1 LKWIVTAR
9 FVSADGPLWRIKN
22 MPHDSNKTVLDNGIR
37 IVTKQIPRA
46 RSVAM
51 GVWVNVGARDEKAE
65 EGGLSHFL
73 EHMIFKGTERR
84 TALQIAKE
92 FDAIGGQCNAFTSKE
107 NTCYYAKVMDTHVDT
122 MVDLLSDI
130 FLNSVF
136 HPAEVERE
144 RQVILQEIRMLED
157 TPDEHIHV
165 LLARAVWGNHPLG
178 RSILGTHDTVTRFDS
193 NTIKQCFNRAYQ
205 SERIVI
211 SAAGNVQHGS
221 FVDAIGRAFEVVRKG
236 NNFPERA
243 KPAMDWVATTHP
255 KKLEQVHICL
265 GTEGVHTTD
274 PRRHA
279 CALLN
284 VVMGGN
290 MSSRLFQEIRER
302 RGLAY
307 AVYSFASSYSDTGL
321 IGVYVGVDKANTQ
334 EVLELIM
341 REMRRL
347 KEEPI
352 EGSELRNAKEHLK
365 GGLYLAA
372 ESTDNQMT
380 RLAHNEII
388 FGRYVPLQELVDEI
402 EKVTAEDILRLAQQT
417 FRDKAVSLSLLG
429 PIDGNVSYEDVL
441 SL

>member
-1 LKWIVTAR
+1 
-9 FVSADGPLWRIKN
+9 
-22 MPHDSNKTVLDNGIR
+22 MPHDPDKTVLENGIR
-37 IVTKQIPRA
+37 IVTKQMPQT

-51 GVWVNVGARDEKAE
+51 GVWVNVGARDEKDE

-73 EHMIFKGTERR
+73 EHMIFKGTKRR
-84 TALQIAKE
+84 TALEIAKE
-92 FDAIGGQCNAFTSKE
+92 FDAIGGLCNAFTSKE
-107 NTCYYAKVMDTHVDT
+107 NTCYYAKVMDTHLDI

-136 HPAEVERE
+136 DPAEVERE
-144 RQVILQEIRMLED
+144 RQVILQEIKMLED
-157 TPDEHIHV
+157 SPDEQIHV
-165 LLARAVWGNHPLG
+165 LLAQAIWGNHPLG
-178 RSILGTHDTVTRFDS
+178 RSILGTRDTVTRFDS
-193 NTIKQCFNRAYQ
+193 NAVKQCFSRAYQ
-205 SERIVI
+205 SGRIVI
-211 SAAGNVQHGS
+211 SAAGNVEHES
-221 FVDAIGRAFEVVRKG
+221 FVNSIARAFEVVRKG
-236 NNFPERA
+236 NSFPERA
-243 KPAMDWVATTHP
+243 KPTMDWVATAHP
-255 KKLEQVHICL
+255 KDLEQVHICL

-274 PRRHA
+274 QRRHA

-307 AVYSFASSYSDTGL
+307 SVYSFASSYSDTGL

-352 EGSELRNAKEHLK
+352 EDSELMNAKEHLK

-388 FGRYVPLQELVDEI
+388 FGRHVPLQELVDKI
-402 EKVTAEDILRLAQQT
+402 EKVTAEDILRLAQDT
-417 FRDKAVSLSLLG
+417 FRDKAVTLSLLG
-429 PIDGNVSYEDVL
+429 PVDGNVSYEDL
-441 SL
+441 LAS

>member
-1 LKWIVTAR
+1 V
-9 FVSADGPLWRIKN
+9 
-22 MPHDSNKTVLDNGIR
+22 PHDPDKTVLENGIR
-37 IVTKQIPRA
+37 IVTKQMPQT

-51 GVWVNVGARDEKAE
+51 GVWVNVGARDEKDE

-73 EHMIFKGTERR
+73 EHMIFKGTKRR
-84 TALQIAKE
+84 TALEIAKE
-92 FDAIGGQCNAFTSKE
+92 FDAIGGLCNAFTSKE
-107 NTCYYAKVMDTHVDT
+107 NTCYYAKVMDTHVDI

-136 HPAEVERE
+136 DPAEVERE
-144 RQVILQEIRMLED
+144 RQVILQEIKMLED
-157 TPDEHIHV
+157 SPDEQIHV
-165 LLARAVWGNHPLG
+165 LLAQAVWGNHPLG
-178 RSILGTHDTVTRFDS
+178 RSILGTRDTVTGFDS
-193 NTIKQCFNRAYQ
+193 NTVKQCFSRAYQ
-205 SERIVI
+205 PERIVI
-211 SAAGNVQHGS
+211 SAAGNVEHES
-221 FVDAIGRAFEVVRKG
+221 FVNSIARAFEVVRKG
-236 NNFPERA
+236 NSFPERA
-243 KPAMDWVATTHP
+243 KPIMDWGATTHP
-255 KKLEQVHICL
+255 KDLEQVHICL
-265 GTEGVHTTD
+265 GTGGVHTTD

-352 EGSELRNAKEHLK
+352 DGSELMNAKEHLK

-380 RLAHNEII
+380 RIAINEII
-388 FGRYVPLQELVDEI
+388 FERSVPLQELVDKI
-402 EKVTAEDILRLAQQT
+402 EKVTAEDILRLAQDT

-429 PIDGNVSYEDVL
+429 PVDGNVSYKDILV
-441 SL
+441 S

>member
-1 LKWIVTAR
+1 
-9 FVSADGPLWRIKN
+9 
-22 MPHDSNKTVLDNGIR
+22 
-37 IVTKQIPRA
+37 
-46 RSVAM
+46 M

-73 EHMIFKGTERR
+73 EHMIFKGTKRR
-84 TALQIAKE
+84 TALEIAKE

-107 NTCYYAKVMDTHVDT
+107 NTCYYAKVMDTHLDI

-136 HPAEVERE
+136 DPAEVERE
-144 RQVILQEIRMLED
+144 CQVILQEIKMLED
-157 TPDEHIHV
+157 SPDEQIHV
-165 LLARAVWGNHPLG
+165 LLAQAVWGNHPLG
-178 RSILGTHDTVTRFDS
+178 RSILGTRDTVAGFDS
-193 NTIKQCFNRAYQ
+193 NTIKQCFSRAYQ
-205 SERIVI
+205 PERIVI
-211 SAAGNVQHGS
+211 SAAGNVEHES
-221 FVDAIGRAFEVVRKG
+221 FVNSIARAFEVVRKG
-236 NNFPERA
+236 NSFPERT
-243 KPAMDWVATTHP
+243 KPAMDWVATAHP
-255 KKLEQVHICL
+255 KDLEQVHICL

-307 AVYSFASSYSDTGL
+307 AVYSFVSSYSDSGL
-321 IGVYVGVDKANTQ
+321 MGVYVGVDKANTE
-334 EVLELIM
+334 EVLRLIM
-341 REMRRL
+341 REMGRL

-352 EGSELRNAKEHLK
+352 DGSELRNAKEHLK

-380 RLAHNEII
+380 RIALNEII
-388 FGRYVPLQELVDEI
+388 FERSVPLQELVDKI
-402 EKVTAEDILRLAQQT
+402 EKVTAEDILNLAQDT
-417 FRDKAVSLSLLG
+417 FQDKAVTLSLLG
-429 PIDGNVSYEDVL
+429 PVNGNMSYEEIL

>member
-1 LKWIVTAR
+1 
-9 FVSADGPLWRIKN
+9 
-22 MPHDSNKTVLDNGIR
+22 MPHDPSKTVLDNGIR
-37 IVTKQIPRA
+37 IVTKHIPQA

-107 NTCYYAKVMDTHVDT
+107 NTCYYAKVLDTHLDV

-136 HPAEVERE
+136 HTAEVERE
-144 RQVILQEIRMLED
+144 RQVILQEIKMLED

-178 RSILGTHDTVTRFDS
+178 RSILGTQETVTSFNSD
-193 NTIKQCFNRAYQ
+193 TIRGCFNRAYQ
-205 SERIVI
+205 PERIVI
-211 SAAGNVQHGS
+211 AAAGNLQHGP
-221 FVDAIGRAFEVVRKG
+221 FVDKISRAFEVVRKG
-236 NNFPERA
+236 NSFPERA
-243 KPAMDWVATTHP
+243 KPTMDWVASAHP
-255 KKLEQVHICL
+255 KNLEQVHICL
-265 GTEGVHTTD
+265 GTEGVHATD

-279 CALLN
+279 CALMN
-284 VVMGGN
+284 VIMGGN

-307 AVYSFASSYSDTGL
+307 AVYSFVSSYSDTGL
-321 IGVYVGVDKANTQ
+321 IGVYVGVDKTNTQ
-334 EVLELIM
+334 EVLQLIVKEM
-341 REMRRL
+341 SRLREQPV
-347 KEEPI
+347 ES
-352 EGSELRNAKEHLK
+352 SELRNAKEHLK
-365 GGLYLAA
+365 GGVYLAA

-388 FGRYVPLQELVDEI
+388 FGRHVPLKELVDEV
-402 EKVTAEDILRLAQQT
+402 EKVTTEDILQLAQDT
-417 FRDKAVSLSLLG
+417 FQDKAVSLSLLG
-429 PIDGNVSYEDVL
+429 PVNGNESYKDILVF
-441 SL
+441 

>member
-1 LKWIVTAR
+1 V
-9 FVSADGPLWRIKN
+9 
-22 MPHDSNKTVLDNGIR
+22 PHDPDKTVLENGIR
-37 IVTKQIPRA
+37 IVTKQMPQT

-51 GVWVNVGARDEKAE
+51 GVWVNVGARDEKDE

-73 EHMIFKGTERR
+73 EHMIFKGTKRR
-84 TALQIAKE
+84 TALEIAKE
-92 FDAIGGQCNAFTSKE
+92 FDAIGGLCNAFTSKE
-107 NTCYYAKVMDTHVDT
+107 NTCYYAKVMDTHVDI

-136 HPAEVERE
+136 DPAEVERE
-144 RQVILQEIRMLED
+144 RQVILQEIKMLED
-157 TPDEHIHV
+157 SPDEQIHV
-165 LLARAVWGNHPLG
+165 LLAQAVWGNHPLG
-178 RSILGTHDTVTRFDS
+178 RSILGTRDTVTGFDS
-193 NTIKQCFNRAYQ
+193 NTVKQCFSRAYQ
-205 SERIVI
+205 PERIVI
-211 SAAGNVQHGS
+211 SAAGNVEHES
-221 FVDAIGRAFEVVRKG
+221 FVNSIARAFEVVRKG
-236 NNFPERA
+236 NSFPERA
-243 KPAMDWVATTHP
+243 KPIMDWGATTHP
-255 KKLEQVHICL
+255 KDLEQVHICL
-265 GTEGVHTTD
+265 GTGGVHTTD

-341 REMRRL
+341 REMRRF

-352 EGSELRNAKEHLK
+352 DGSELMNAKEHLK

-380 RLAHNEII
+380 RIAINEII
-388 FGRYVPLQELVDEI
+388 FERSVPLQELVDKI
-402 EKVTAEDILRLAQQT
+402 EKVTAEDILRLAQDT

-429 PIDGNVSYEDVL
+429 PVDGNVSYKDILV
-441 SL
+441 S